1 MKTISL
7 IIIELSNK
15 LYDNV
20 NKLHDNVN
28 KLHDNVCIAVIYI
41 ENKPMLKLLI
51 EMTIELL
58 LSM

>member
-20 NKLHDNVN
+20 NKLHDNVY
-28 KLHDNVCIAVIYI
+28 IAVIYI

>member
-20 NKLHDNVN
+20 NKLHDNVS
-28 KLHDNVCIAVIYI
+28 IEVIYI

>member
-1 MKTISL
+1 MKTIGL

-15 LYDNV
+15 LY
-20 NKLHDNVN
+20 DNVN